1 MTHPFERA
9 SRVEDQIHREVS
21 NIVLHKV
28 HDPRLRQVTITRVRL
43 SRDLKNAVV
52 FYSLLRDDEKG
63 LKETAKG
70 LESAKGFIKRELGA
84 RIRIKFLPRISFE
97 YDQEFQTQG
106 AAGKETPEIDREG

>member
-1 MTHPFERA
+1 MAHSFNRA

-21 NIVLHKV
+21 NIVLHRV

-52 FYSLLRDDEKG
+52 FYSLLKGDEKG
-63 LKETAKG
+63 LKDAAKG

-84 RIRIKFLPRISFE
+84 RIRIKFLPRINFE
-97 YDQEFQTQG
+97 YDQEFQTQR
-106 AAGKETPEIDREG
+106 ATGKETHGIDREG